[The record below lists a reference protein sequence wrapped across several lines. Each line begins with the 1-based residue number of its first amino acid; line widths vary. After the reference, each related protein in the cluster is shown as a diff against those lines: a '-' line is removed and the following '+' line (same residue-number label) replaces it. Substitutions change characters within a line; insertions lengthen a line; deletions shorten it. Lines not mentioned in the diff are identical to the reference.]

1 MTSYQ
6 HIYIWLKCRQLWGVG
21 QMGEREATKGKYAN
35 CRVCLEGGKK
45 SGTQAHH
52 YFLFS
57 EIVRPLFYFFGTSS
71 WGVLVC

>member
-21 QMGEREATKGKYAN
+21 QMGEREREICKLS
-35 CRVCLEGGKK
+35 CVFRGGQEVWDP
-45 SGTQAHH
+45 SPLL
-52 YFLFS
+52 LFVIRDS
-57 EIVRPLFYFFGTSS
+57 QSPLLFFGTSS